1 MLAGRQSTKINSR
14 KGVQPVKSMTKNSL
28 KTLTAASAL
37 FLFIQTPSAYAT
49 SLSDLKDEKKQIES
63 KKDGL
68 NSSINNK
75 TNAISENDNK
85 QQKLL
90 DQIKKLNAEIDKTN
104 GTIKN
109 VWAEIQATNK
119 EIKTLEDSI
128 AELLHKIKERDLLL
142 EDRARAIQA
151 GGSVSYLDVLLSSN
165 SFIDFIDRF
174 SAVNAL
180 LEADRQIIQDQ
191 KEDKRKLEEQKQTL
205 EGKRQKLEDKKAEL
219 DRLKASLDGQKA
231 EKNKVIDQLEKEQEK
246 LKSEKVLLE
255 KEYSE
260 ALEISAELQQKIID
274 EQNRLAEIAR
284 QQEAKRK
291 AEAAAAAKAANSN
304 NSGGGSGS
312 GSSIVNAPQ
321 SNGTWIKPTNGRLTS
336 TYGWREFGGSEFHYG
351 IDLAN
356 SIGTPVWAA
365 ADGVVSYA
373 APLSTYGNCV
383 IITHSINGQIYTTV
397 YAHLNSFN
405 VSVGTEVS
413 QGQQIAA
420 MGNTGRVTGPHLHFE
435 VHIGPWRGQAV
446 GSDNPLKYIPI

>member
-1 MLAGRQSTKINSR
+1 M
-14 KGVQPVKSMTKNSL
+14 KSMAKNSL
-28 KTLTAASAL
+28 KTLAAASAL

-49 SLSDLKDEKKQIES
+49 NLSDLKDEKKQVEL

-68 NSSINNK
+68 NSSIKNK
-75 TNAISENDNK
+75 SNAINVNENK
-85 QQKLL
+85 QQKIL
-90 DQIKKLNAEIDKTN
+90 DQIQTLNAEIDKTN
-104 GTIKN
+104 SNIKN
-109 VWAEIQATNK
+109 VRAEIQSTNA
-119 EIKTLEDSI
+119 EIRSLKDDI
-128 AELLHKIKERDLLL
+128 AALMHKIEERDLLL

-165 SFIDFIDRF
+165 SFVDFIDRF

-191 KEDKRKLEEQKQTL
+191 KEDKQKLEEQKQVL
-205 EGKRQKLEDKKAEL
+205 ESKRQKLEDKKAEL

-231 EKNKVIDQLEKEQEK
+231 EKNKLIDQLEKEQEK

-260 ALEISAELQQKIID
+260 AIEVSAELQQKIIH

-291 AEAAAAAKAANSN
+291 AAAAAAAKAANTS

-312 GSSIVNAPQ
+312 GSTTVDAPQ

-336 TYGWREFGGSEFHYG
+336 PYGWRNIGAGPEFHYG
-351 IDLAN
+351 VDLAN
-356 SIGTPVWAA
+356 STGTPIWAA
-365 ADGVVSYA
+365 ADGVVAYA
-373 APLSTYGNCV
+373 APLSTYGNVV
-383 IITHSINGQIYTTV
+383 IITHSIDGQIYTTV

-405 VSVGTEVS
+405 VSVGSEVS
-413 QGQQIAA
+413 QGQQIAT
-420 MGNTGRVTGPHLHFE
+420 MGMTGRVTGPHLHFE
-435 VHIGPWRGQAV
+435 VHIGAWRGQAV
-446 GSDNPLKYIPI
+446 GSVNPLKYIPV

>member
-1 MLAGRQSTKINSR
+1 M
-14 KGVQPVKSMTKNSL
+14 KSMAKNSI
-28 KTLTAASAL
+28 KTLAAASAL
-37 FLFIQTPSAYAT
+37 FLFIQTPSAYAN
-49 SLSDLKDEKKQIES
+49 SLSDLKDEKRQIES

-68 NSSINNK
+68 DSSIKNK
-75 TNAISENDNK
+75 TNAITANEDK

-90 DQIKKLNAEIDKTN
+90 DQIQTLNAEIDKTN
-104 GTIKN
+104 SNIKN
-109 VWAEIQATNK
+109 VLAEIQSTNK
-119 EIKTLEDSI
+119 EIKSLEDSI
-128 AELLHKIKERDLLL
+128 AELLRKIEERDLLL

-151 GGSVSYLDVLLSSN
+151 GGTVSYLDVLLSSN
-165 SFIDFIDRF
+165 SFVDFIDRF

-191 KEDKRKLEEQKQTL
+191 KEDKQKLEEQKQVL

-231 EKNKVIDQLEKEQEK
+231 EKNKLIDQLEKEQEK

-260 ALEISAELQQKIID
+260 ALEISDELQQKIID
-274 EQNRLAEIAR
+274 EQKRLAEVAR

-291 AEAAAAAKAANSN
+291 ADAAAAAKANAAAKAAAPTKASNSG
-304 NSGGGSGS
+304 NSGGGS
-312 GSSIVNAPQ
+312 SSTVTAPQ

-336 TYGWREFGGSEFHYG
+336 PYGWRNIGAGSEFHYG
-351 IDLAN
+351 VDLAN
-356 SIGTPVWAA
+356 GTGTPIWAA

-373 APLSTYGNCV
+373 APLSSYGNVV
-383 IITHSINGQIYTTV
+383 IVTHSIDGQIYTTV

-413 QGQQIAA
+413 QGQQIAT
-420 MGNTGRVTGPHLHFE
+420 MGSTGRVTGPHLHFE
-435 VHIGPWRGQAV
+435 VHIGAWQGQAV
-446 GSDNPLKYIPI
+446 GSVNPLKYIPL